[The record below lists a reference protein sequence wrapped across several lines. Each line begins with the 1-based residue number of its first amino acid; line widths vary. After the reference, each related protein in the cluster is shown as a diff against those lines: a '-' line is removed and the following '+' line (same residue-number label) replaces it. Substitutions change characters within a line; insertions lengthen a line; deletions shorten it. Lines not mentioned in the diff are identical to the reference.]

1 LRRGGQQSLGY
12 PSRDV
17 TTSVTTLTPRNPSI
31 PKSKRQ
37 SSCPS
42 TPPNS
47 VHKRHKHSPAIQ
59 QPKNFVFGPSL
70 PPIHLSSPSSSASS
84 HRVPDFSSIPPISI
98 MTSLAGSGCTCGLYC
113 ACPGCVE
120 HRGEEHASKIRV
132 DCADGCGTCVDWQAG
147 IGLPATAQ
155 LTGGS
160 SKSIVNQFLERAAAL
175 PLPPRNRNRYTGLKI
190 DPMNVQVYP
199 ANLFSPNLTG
209 NSSPTAIQ
217 SAGTFDVEEREA
229 AFGLVKV
236 PKLECCGGRC
246 ACPEDGCGCGK
257 SCDGR
262 CQEHGLGNSNMQ
274 ASLQAFA
281 PSPSP
286 THEQS
291 MSSSSTVPARSCCA
305 KRYAKVS

>member
-1 LRRGGQQSLGY
+1 M
-12 PSRDV
+12 
-17 TTSVTTLTPRNPSI
+17 SI
-31 PKSKRQ
+31 SKRQ
-37 SSCPS
+37 YSRSS

-47 VHKRHKHSPAIQ
+47 VHKRHKYSPANH
-59 QPKNFVFGPSL
+59 QPETFVPGPSL
-70 PPIHLSSPSSSASS
+70 PPIQLSSPSSSASS
-84 HRVPDFSSIPPISI
+84 GQVPDFPTIPPISI
-98 MTSLAGSGCTCGLYC
+98 MTSLAGSGCTCGLFC

-120 HRGEEHASKIRV
+120 HRGEEHASKVRA
-132 DCADGCGTCVDWQAG
+132 DCADGCGTCVDWPAG
-147 IGLPATAQ
+147 IGLPATTQ
-155 LTGGS
+155 LTCGS

-175 PLPPRNRNRYTGLKI
+175 PLPPPNRNRYTGGMI

-199 ANLFSPNLTG
+199 ANLFSPNPTG
-209 NSSPTAIQ
+209 NSSPTAKQ

-262 CQEHGLGNSNMQ
+262 CQEHGLRNSNMQ
-274 ASLQAFA
+274 ASPQAIN

-291 MSSSSTVPARSCCA
+291 ISSSSTVPVRSCCA